1 MKRKY
6 LLYIISITIWFLF
19 RNFPQITESVYSRG
33 IYPYFAKAFH
43 FIFGWIPFS
52 FGDVFYTFL
61 SVFLVY
67 FVIKNRKKI
76 WKKPIWFAD
85 KAFSF
90 IFVLFFC
97 FFTFWG
103 FNYFRIP
110 ISESLKIET
119 KYTKKELLQATE
131 MYIKQANHY
140 HKQLAGNDSIK
151 VDFKIS
157 HREIYEIAWKSFP
170 LEIENLTDFSSFKSV
185 KPSIYSLFLTY
196 MGYSGYIN
204 PFTNEAQV
212 NGKIIGYSTPITAC
226 HEIAHQMGYAAEEE
240 ANYIGYLAAEKSD
253 NLYFKYSAS
262 IFALRYLLGEVYK
275 FAPEEYKQIKE
286 KVHFGIFQNY
296 AETRRFW
303 QQYENKAEPI
313 FKASYDVFLKA
324 NKQQQGIESYNLVVG
339 LLINSKI
346 KN

>member
-1 MKRKY
+1 MRYKY
-6 LLYIISITIWFLF
+6 IFYLFFLGIWVLL
-19 RNFPQITESVYSRG
+19 RNSAHITENLYSRN
-33 IYPYFAKAFH
+33 IYPYIAKTLHFA
-43 FIFGWIPFS
+43 FGWIPFS
-52 FGDVFYTFL
+52 FGDVFYTILGSFA
-61 SVFLVY
+61 VY
-67 FVIKNRKKI
+67 FVTKNIKKI

-90 IFVLFFC
+90 IFAIFFC
-97 FFTFWG
+97 FFSLWG

-110 ISESLKIET
+110 LSESLKIDT
-119 KYTKKELLQATE
+119 KYTKEELLLVTDI
-131 MYIKQANHY
+131 YISEANHF
-140 HKQLAGNDSIK
+140 HKQLAKNDSVK
-151 VDFKIS
+151 VDFQMP
-157 HREIYEIAWKSFP
+157 HREIYKIASESFP
-170 LEIENLTDFSSFKSV
+170 LEIENLTDFSSFRSV

-212 NGKIIGYSTPITAC
+212 NGKIIGYSTAVTAC

-240 ANYIGYLAAEKSD
+240 ANYIGYLAAKNSD
-253 NLYFKYSAS
+253 NPHFKYCAS
-262 IFALRYLLGEVYK
+262 IFALRYLLNEVYK
-275 FAPEEYKQIKE
+275 FAPEKYEEVKGKIRY
-286 KVHFGIFQNY
+286 GIFENY

-313 FKASYDVFLKA
+313 FKASYDAFLKA